1 MRRSA
6 LRLGVLIAIVVVAA
20 QALLIP
26 LFAAPAAKLAARDLP
41 IAVAGPPQLVAGLNV
56 AHPGAFDITTVADP
70 AAADAAIRDRDVYG
84 AVVVTAAGPEVH
96 VASAASPTV
105 AMLLTQAAAAL
116 NVAPTGGGAPAG
128 AATGPAA
135 GTTPDAATGPAA
147 GTTPDAATGPAAGTT
162 PGAATGPAAGATPG
176 AAAGLAANATP
187 GAATA
192 PAAGAVVPVRDVVP
206 VDSDD
211 ARGAGFGAAFLP
223 LAITSLLAGVLVFL
237 LVRRRGARAI
247 ALVTFGVLAGLAG
260 AAVQQAWLG
269 ILPGDYLAVA
279 SVLGLFA
286 LAMAGTTAGLGA
298 LLGRGGLAL
307 GAVVLFLVGNALP
320 GIAAAPEL
328 LPQPWGAVGQ
338 WLPIGA
344 GGTLLRSVAYFDG
357 NGALFAGT
365 VLSAYAIGGL
375 VLVVLGRHG
384 VSRTRPE
391 LAKAPESPSEL
402 VTAS

>member
-1 MRRSA
+1 MRRTA

-26 LFAAPAAKLAARDLP
+26 LFVAPAAKLAPRDLP
-41 IAVAGPPQLVAGLNV
+41 IAVAGPPQLAAGLDA
-56 AHPGAFDITTVADP
+56 AHPGAFDISRVADP

-84 AVVVTAAGPEVH
+84 AIVVTAAGPEVH

-105 AMLLTQAAAAL
+105 ATLLTQAAAAI
-116 NVAPTGGGAPAG
+116 NVAPAGGGAPAG
-128 AATGPAA
+128 AAA
-135 GTTPDAATGPAA
+135 
-147 GTTPDAATGPAAGTT
+147 
-162 PGAATGPAAGATPG
+162 GAA
-176 AAAGLAANATP
+176 
-187 GAATA
+187 
-192 PAAGAVVPVRDVVP
+192 VPVRDVVP
-206 VDSDD
+206 VDPDD
-211 ARGAGFGAAFLP
+211 ARGAAFGVAFLP

-237 LVRRRGARAI
+237 LVRRRAARVT

-269 ILPGDYLAVA
+269 IVPGDYFAVA
-279 SVLGLFA
+279 GVLGLFA
-286 LAMAGTTAGLGA
+286 LAVAATTTGLGA
-298 LLGRGGLAL
+298 LLDRGGLAL
-307 GAVVLFLVGNALP
+307 GAVVMFLVGNALS

-357 NGALFAGT
+357 NGAMFAVT
-365 VLSAYAIGGL
+365 VLTAYAIGGL
-375 VLVVLGRHG
+375 VLVLVGRRG
-384 VSRTRPE
+384 LSGTRREPVV
-391 LAKAPESPSEL
+391 AAAESPSEL